1 MNFKTIRKV
10 GIPALLTGTFVL
22 SAEDSS
28 GAPTYKEATIA
39 TLTASRANLQMKR
52 TFAEQE
58 KLLTAEQ
65 KNCGKYLNPVLI
77 LLLSYLKLN

>member
-39 TLTASRANLQMKR
+39 TLTASRHDDSGNGCRLASGADGIQPFLYLDYDMLRYHLRSNGS
-52 TFAEQE
+52 A
-58 KLLTAEQ
+58 
-65 KNCGKYLNPVLI
+65 KN
-77 LLLSYLKLN
+77 